1 MPRVWTNDTGDQ
13 EVERPCSEGQG
24 AGFGERMSV
33 VTHPRLLTCVYHGQ
47 QALNDIVG
55 HPNQLAI
62 SGHHIHLVEG
72 RRGLEGET
80 SGLKSCL

>member
-1 MPRVWTNDTGDQ
+1 MPRIWTSDTGDQ

-24 AGFGERMSV
+24 VGFGERRSAV
-33 VTHPRLLTCVYHGQ
+33 IHPRLLTRVYHGQ
-47 QALNDIVG
+47 QALNDIVH

-62 SGHHIHLVEG
+62 AGHHVHLVEE

-80 SGLKSCL
+80 GGLKSCL

>member
-1 MPRVWTNDTGDQ
+1 MWDLGR
-13 EVERPCSEGQG
+13 ERQWSPTPDYSP
-24 AGFGERMSV
+24 ALV
-33 VTHPRLLTCVYHGQ
+33 HWVYHGQ

-62 SGHHIHLVEG
+62 AGHHVRLVKG

-80 SGLKSCL
+80 GGLKSCL